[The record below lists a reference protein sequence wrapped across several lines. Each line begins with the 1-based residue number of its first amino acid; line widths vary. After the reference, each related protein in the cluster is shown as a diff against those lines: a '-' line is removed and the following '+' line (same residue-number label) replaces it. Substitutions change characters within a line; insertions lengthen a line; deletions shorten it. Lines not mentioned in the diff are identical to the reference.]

1 MKLDLNNVY
10 NQIDNDGKSII
21 NMYVTARQFK
31 NAILINEMVSLPNT
45 INGQLI
51 KAMGKQTGFDIFS
64 TSDNKIKNKMFPFLV
79 NKAFA
84 CEVYLKLIL
93 KSEKTDLDELIT
105 KKIITKNEKHELLSL
120 LNLIKCNLKNDIII
134 SINSSTTKKITV
146 SEFDDKV
153 KKISNVFAHWRYIYE
168 KVNGQDNIVEFTFL
182 NVFCEYL
189 DLYTKALILKSYKYN
204 VDEDIR

>member
-1 MKLDLNNVY
+1 MDLSY
-10 NQIDNDGKSII
+10 
-21 NMYVTARQFK
+21 
-31 NAILINEMVSLPNT
+31 LI
-45 INGQLI
+45 G
-51 KAMGKQTGFDIFS
+51 
-64 TSDNKIKNKMFPFLV
+64 
-79 NKAFA
+79 
-84 CEVYLKLIL
+84 
-93 KSEKTDLDELIT
+93 LIT